1 MMDTEVHMNDEDIEK
16 FVIRREIRLL
26 REIEDNITAPLKA
39 RIVALEQKVQA
50 LEAKLKNNLMS

>member
-39 RIVALEQKVQA
+39 RIAALEQKVQA
-50 LEAKLKNNLMS
+50 LEAKLKGNLIS